1 MGGNGSASGER
12 RSGRESP
19 LRGAWRPDTGGS
31 DGAVSRWR
39 RVGGCQGNMPWRRGG
54 GEDDWGQQGDRRF
67 YDSSSESGSGNGLPA
82 LTPPSSAVTDGA
94 MVRETEVVN
103 GNGGPA
109 PLDFSTPTSS
119 SSSSEDQQPI
129 NLSEAP
135 PHRMPLST
143 SHLPVTVSA
152 AAAALLGALHPSAP
166 EELRR
171 KYPLAAKPPLAPH
184 LALPLPLSNTRTP
197 HTHNTHSQSHTH
209 TAELRLD
216 RDGRDYGGKSPQYS
230 SGGSYDSMK
239 MDLNAEDLTT
249 VRQGSQVAPDDDDDD
264 HDDHDDNDKI
274 NDTEG
279 VDPERL
285 KAFNMF
291 VRLFVDE
298 NLDRMVPISKQPKE
312 KIQAI
317 IESCSRQFPEFQE
330 RARKRIRTY
339 LKSCRRMKKNGMETR
354 PTPPHLTSAM
364 AENILAAACESESRN
379 AAKRMRLEAY
389 HVTLFVI
396 IDRPCSFLCLREP
409 ASLAHSAYTSA
420 FSSQDTQLYI
430 NGASLSYGYRGYPG
444 LGAAMQHPISLTTG
458 AAAHNNG
465 PTDLSMKSLT
475 SATISNSSSASTTTN
490 TLGGRGS
497 GGGGGGGA
505 STQLSQPEITAVRQL
520 IAGYRESAAFLLR
533 SADELENLILQQ
545 N

>member
-1 MGGNGSASGER
+1 MRKGVAKHVVSCIVVYSDFQIKWEKDEVGNDEDEAAVC
-12 RSGRESP
+12 RE
-19 LRGAWRPDTGGS
+19 
-31 DGAVSRWR
+31 
-39 RVGGCQGNMPWRRGG
+39 
-54 GEDDWGQQGDRRF
+54 
-67 YDSSSESGSGNGLPA
+67 DSSSESGSGNGLPA
-82 LTPPSSAVTDGA
+82 LTPPSSTVTDGTI
-94 MVRETEVVN
+94 VRETEVIN

-119 SSSSEDQQPI
+119 SSSSEDQQPM
-129 NLSEAP
+129 NLSDP
-135 PHRMPLST
+135 PPQRLPLSS

-184 LALPLPLSNTRTP
+184 PALPLPLP
-197 HTHNTHSQSHTH
+197 HTHNAHTPNTHSQSHTH

-216 RDGRDYGGKSPQYS
+216 RDGRDYGGK
-230 SGGSYDSMK
+230 
-239 MDLNAEDLTT
+239 
-249 VRQGSQVAPDDDDDD
+249 
-264 HDDHDDNDKI
+264 
-274 NDTEG
+274 
-279 VDPERL
+279 
-285 KAFNMF
+285 MF

-339 LKSCRRMKKNGMETR
+339 LKSCRRMKKSGMETR

-379 AAKRMRLEAY
+379 AAKRMRLDAY
-389 HVTLFVI
+389 HDEQISL
-396 IDRPCSFLCLREP
+396 DKPSGGGGGLREP
-409 ASLAHSAYTSA
+409 ASLAHSAYSLAASA
-420 FSSQDTQLYI
+420 FSSQDSQLYI
-430 NGASLSYGYRGYPG
+430 NGAGLSYGYRGFPG
-444 LGAAMQHPISLTTG
+444 LGTAMQHPVSLTT
-458 AAAHNNG
+458 AAAAQSNG
-465 PTDLSMKSLT
+465 PTDLSMKSVS
-475 SATISNSSSASTTTN
+475 SASISNSTSSASTN
-490 TLGGRGS
+490 NSLGGRGS